1 MSTAAFALRT
11 ATVGDA
17 AEIAR
22 LSGELGYPVEAAA
35 VARNLACLLPLPM
48 HRVWVAAAASGLLG
62 WTAAERRVL
71 VEAGPRVELVT
82 LVVDARARRGG
93 IGQALVAAVEQ
104 WTLEQSLTTLVVRS
118 NVVRV
123 ESHPFYAKLG
133 FVRTKTQHSY
143 SKSL

>member
-1 MSTAAFALRT
+1 VSAAPFALRT

-35 VARNLACLLPLPM
+35 VARNLARLLPLPTQ
-48 HRVWVAAAASGLLG
+48 RVWVAASASGLLG
-62 WTAAERRVL
+62 WTSAERRVL
-71 VEAGPRVELVT
+71 VEAGERVELVV
-82 LVVDARARRGG
+82 LVVDARARRSG

-104 WTLEQSLTTLVVRS
+104 WTRAQGLTTLVVRS
-118 NVVRV
+118 NVLRV
-123 ESHPFYAKLG
+123 ESHQFYAKLG
-133 FVRTKTQHSY
+133 FVRTKTPHSY